1 MNAPARKTPAPKS
14 SEMIESTFSA
24 TKDAMASVFG
34 ADAVTKNF
42 EKAFSFG
49 QANFAAAVEAGNAL
63 LMGAQEINQ
72 VLLGL
77 AQESVNDGVA
87 AMQRLTACR
96 STPELIA
103 AQGEVAQASYA
114 KYTSQGRK
122 LSDLTT
128 KLAEGVS
135 APVVARAEAA
145 MSVLAKPIA
154 A

>member
-1 MNAPARKTPAPKS
+1 MNAPTRKTPAPKS

-24 TKDAMASVFG
+24 AKGAMENVFG

-42 EKAFSFG
+42 ETTFAFG
-49 QANFAAAVEAGNAL
+49 RDNFDAAVKAGNAL
-63 LMGAQEINQ
+63 VAGAQEINQ
-72 VLLGL
+72 VWLAL

-87 AMQRLTACR
+87 AMQRLTTCR
-96 STPELIA
+96 STPELMA
-103 AQGEVAQASYA
+103 AQGELAQASYA

-122 LSDLTT
+122 LSELTT

-145 MSVLAKPIA
+145 LSVLAKPIA